1 MVHKDFE
8 KQAFV
13 SLVDPSKV
21 VVQYLGDENVAEEF
35 PHGNYKKNMKPFF
48 RTRPS
53 LFNKLICE
61 AASNTET
68 VQIFKQHTRHNSN
81 EHTTTTTN
89 NNDDDE
95 GNNSNQIN
103 ETFDDSQNK
112 QKKKSLN
119 NSNLANTLNE
129 TKVNA
134 DISSRPRNI
143 EQIRNIKRRL
153 ARRLVASTDEI
164 SELYHFASET
174 PNYIVR
180 FTLIPNVVVVA
191 FSNESMHEFNLLL
204 DYPDLLSQQA
214 AIITFDSS

>member
-1 MVHKDFE
+1 ME
-8 KQAFV
+8 II
-13 SLVDPSKV
+13 
-21 VVQYLGDENVAEEF
+21 
-35 PHGNYKKNMKPFF
+35 KKNMKPFF

-81 EHTTTTTN
+81 EHTTTTNN

>member
-1 MVHKDFE
+1 MTKNC
-8 KQAFV
+8 
-13 SLVDPSKV
+13 PS
-21 VVQYLGDENVAEEF
+21 F
-35 PHGNYKKNMKPFF
+35 
-48 RTRPS
+48 
-53 LFNKLICE
+53 
-61 AASNTET
+61 
-68 VQIFKQHTRHNSN
+68 TRHQSL
-81 EHTTTTTN
+81 EATQVIPLFDSSSTIFTTTPPFKPKAGEVYVLKL
-89 NNDDDE
+89 DIGHE
-95 GNNSNQIN
+95 RNNSNQIN